1 MSRAARFALVP
12 GLVMLTLAGCTEK
25 KADDT
30 GAAAV
35 DTAMVTTPAPAP
47 AAAEAPAAPPAELRS
62 RSDAFV
68 AAWNR
73 KSAAGV
79 AAFFAA
85 DAVVH
90 DPDSTYTGR
99 DEILK
104 RWIAP
109 GLPMLSALAVTNQT
123 FTGTADSMTE
133 NGSYSET
140 ITEPKKAPTSH
151 SGTYTIAWNKAG
163 ADWMVKEMTVR

>member
-1 MSRAARFALVP
+1 MSRSARFALVP

-25 KADDT
+25 KADT

-47 AAAEAPAAPPAELRS
+47 AAAATPAPPPADLRS

-68 AAWNR
+68 AAWNK
-73 KSAAGV
+73 KSPSAL
-79 AAFFAA
+79 AAFYAT

-99 DEILK
+99 ADILK
-104 RWIAP
+104 RWIGP
-109 GLPMLSALAVTNQT
+109 GLPMLSNLAVSNQM
-123 FTGTADSMTE
+123 FTGTGDMMTE
-133 NGSYSET
+133 NGSYSEKMT
-140 ITEPKKAPTSH
+140 MPKKAPADH
-151 SGTYTIAWNKAG
+151 NGTYTITWEKVG
-163 ADWMVKEMTVR
+163 ADWMVKEMIVR

>member
-1 MSRAARFALVP
+1 MSRSARFALVP
-12 GLVMLTLAGCTEK
+12 GLMLLTLAGCTEK

-30 GAAAV
+30 AAAL
-35 DTAMVTTPAPAP
+35 DTAMVTTPAPPP
-47 AAAEAPAAPPAELRS
+47 ADATTPAPPPADLRS

-68 AAWNR
+68 AAWNK
-73 KSAAGV
+73 KSPSAL
-79 AAFFAA
+79 AAFYAP

-99 DEILK
+99 AQILR

-109 GLPMLSALAVTNQT
+109 GLPMVNKLAVSNQT
-123 FTGTADSMTE
+123 FTGNGDSMTE

-140 ITEPKKAPTSH
+140 VTMPKKSRSEH
-151 SGTYTIAWNKAG
+151 NGTYTISWEKAG

>member
-25 KADDT
+25 KADT

-35 DTAMVTTPAPAP
+35 DTAMVTAPAPAP
-47 AAAEAPAAPPAELRS
+47 AAAATPAAPPAELRS

-68 AAWNR
+68 AAWNK
-73 KSAAGV
+73 KSTAAV
-79 AAFFAA
+79 AAFYAT

-99 DEILK
+99 ADILK
-104 RWIAP
+104 RWIGP
-109 GLPMLSALAVTNQT
+109 GLPMLSKLAVSNQT
-123 FTGTADSMTE
+123 FTGTGDMMTE
-133 NGSYSET
+133 NGNYSET
-140 ITEPKKAPTSH
+140 IAMPKKAPSEH
-151 SGTYTIAWNKAG
+151 NGTYTISWEKAG

>member
-30 GAAAV
+30 GAAV

-47 AAAEAPAAPPAELRS
+47 AAAATPAPPPPELRS
-62 RSDAFV
+62 RTDAFV

-73 KSAAGV
+73 KSVPAI
-79 AAFFAA
+79 AAFYAT

-99 DEILK
+99 AEITR
-104 RWIAP
+104 RWLSP
-109 GLPMLSALAVTNQT
+109 GVPMLSDLRISDQT
-123 FTGTADSMTE
+123 FTGTGDTMTE
-133 NGSYSET
+133 SGSYSET
-140 ITEPKKAPTSH
+140 ITEPKKAPAQH
-151 SGTYTIAWNKAG
+151 SGTYTIVWTKAG
-163 ADWMVKEMTVR
+163 ADWMVKEMTTR

>member
-25 KADDT
+25 KAPDT
-30 GAAAV
+30 GTAAV
-35 DTAMVTTPAPAP
+35 DTAMVTAPAPAP
-47 AAAEAPAAPPAELRS
+47 AATTTPAPPPAELRS

-68 AAWNR
+68 AAWNK
-73 KSAAGV
+73 KSPAGA
-79 AAFFAA
+79 AAFYTT

-99 DEILK
+99 ADILK

-109 GLPMLSALAVTNQT
+109 GLPMIGSLAVSNQT
-123 FTGTADSMTE
+123 FTGTGDTMTE
-133 NGSYSET
+133 AGNYSET
-140 ITEPKKAPTSH
+140 INEPKKAPTQH
-151 SGTYTIAWNKAG
+151 AGTYTITWTKVG
-163 ADWMVKEMTVR
+163 AEWMVKEMTVK

>member
-35 DTAMVTTPAPAP
+35 DTAMVTAPAPAP
-47 AAAEAPAAPPAELRS
+47 AATVTPAPPPAELRS

-68 AAWNR
+68 ASWNR
-73 KSAAGV
+73 KSPTGV
-79 AAFFAA
+79 AAFYAS

-99 DEILK
+99 ADILK

-109 GLPMLSALAVTNQT
+109 GLPMLSNLAVSNQT
-123 FTGTADSMTE
+123 FTGTADMMTE
-133 NGSYSET
+133 NGSY
-140 ITEPKKAPTSH
+140 TEKMTMPKKAPADH
-151 SGTYTIAWNKAG
+151 NGTYTITWEKAG

>member
-1 MSRAARFALVP
+1 
-12 GLVMLTLAGCTEK
+12 MLTLAGCTEK
-25 KADDT
+25 KAPDT

-47 AAAEAPAAPPAELRS
+47 AATTPAPPPAELRS

-68 AAWNR
+68 ASWNK
-73 KSAAGV
+73 KSAAAI
-79 AAFFAA
+79 AAHYAT

-99 DEILK
+99 ADILK

-109 GLPMLSALAVTNQT
+109 GMPMLSNLAVTNQV
-123 FTGTADSMTE
+123 FTGTGDTMTE
-133 NGSYSET
+133 AGNYSET
-140 ITEPKKAPTSH
+140 IT
-151 SGTYTIAWNKAG
+151 
-163 ADWMVKEMTVR
+163 